1 MTIRVRFAPSPTG
14 ELHIG
19 GVRTVVFDYLLARHY
34 GGKLLLRIE
43 DTDRS
48 RYVPG
53 SVRVALE
60 GLKWLGI
67 EFDEGP
73 SRQEL
78 QAIGEDWAGAPEIG
92 GPYGPYIQSLRRDIY
107 KQAAEELIARGWAY
121 RCDCPPERLEA
132 IRKQQLEAR
141 VPLPAYDRLCR
152 SKKPGEV
159 DPNKPHVIRLAVPL
173 EGVTSFHDLIKGDVT
188 YDNRFVDDTVLLKS
202 DGLPTYHLAVVV
214 DDHAMQITHVTR
226 GDDWL
231 PSSPKHILL
240 YRAFGWEQP
249 IFAHLPNVL
258 APDGRKL
265 SKRHGATSIAEF
277 RKQGFLP
284 EALFNFL
291 AFLGWAPGEG
301 DEREILSR
309 QELIELFDL
318 ERVNK
323 AGAVFAY
330 DKLDWMNGEY
340 IRAMPQDELARRV
353 LPYLAAGL
361 GTTPEALGGADGPI
375 RQIVPLIRE
384 RLKRLTDVTQWCDL
398 FFVDFPPP
406 EAQNL
411 IGAKLDAA
419 ASLNALRRTIELLAS
434 LPDWT
439 EQAMEEPLRHL
450 ADELGLK
457 TGQLF
462 GIIRMAATGKSVSPP
477 LFGTLAVLGREKS
490 LARLRAAEAQLA
502 QYTSTG

>member
-34 GGKLLLRIE
+34 DGKLLLRIE
-43 DTDRS
+43 DTDQS

-73 SRQEL
+73 SRDEL
-78 QAIGEDWAGAPEIG
+78 RAIGEDWEGAPAMG

-121 RCDCPPERLEA
+121 RCDCSPERLERV
-132 IRKQQLEAR
+132 RKERLAANIQ
-141 VPLPAYDRLCR
+141 PPAYDRLCR

-159 DPNKPHVIRLAVPL
+159 DPNEPHVIRLAAPT
-173 EGVTSFHDLIKGDVT
+173 EGVTSFHDIIKGEVKV
-188 YDNRFVDDTVLLKS
+188 DNRLIDDQVLLKS
-202 DGLPTYHLAVVV
+202 DGMPTYHLAVVV

-231 PSSPKHILL
+231 PSAPKHILL
-240 YRAFGWEQP
+240 YQAFEWP
-249 IFAHLPNVL
+249 LPYFAHLPNVL

-277 RKQGFLP
+277 QKSGFLP

-309 QELIELFDL
+309 EELIRLFNL
-318 ERVNK
+318 EHVNR
-323 AGAVFAY
+323 AGAVFSY
-330 DKLDWMNGEY
+330 DKLEWMNGEY
-340 IRAMPQDELARRV
+340 IRAMDQDELARRL
-353 LPYLAAGL
+353 LPYLAEGL
-361 GTTPEALGGADGPI
+361 GMTEEALGGADGRL

-406 EAQNL
+406 DAKNL
-411 IGAKLDAA
+411 IGQKMDAA
-419 ASLNALRRTIELLAS
+419 ASLKALQRAIALLDA
-434 LPDWT
+434 LPEWT
-439 EQAMEEPLRHL
+439 EHAMEEPLRRL
-450 ADELGLK
+450 AEELGLK

-462 GIIRMAATGKSVSPP
+462 GIIRVAATGKSVSPP
-477 LFGTLAVLGREKS
+477 LFGTLAVLGREKT
-490 LARLRAAEAQLA
+490 LARLRAAEVRLQDL
-502 QYTSTG
+502 